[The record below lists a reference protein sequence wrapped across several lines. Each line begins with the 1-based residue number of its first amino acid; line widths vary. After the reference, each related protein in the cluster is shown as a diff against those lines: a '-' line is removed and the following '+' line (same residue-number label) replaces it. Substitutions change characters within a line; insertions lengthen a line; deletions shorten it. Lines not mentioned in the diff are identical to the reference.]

1 MTAEGNVTG
10 GASGGASGGEPG
22 GKPGGETDGETD
34 GVPGGVPGAVLSLR
48 ERRQIRTRTDLVD
61 AVLQVIGESG
71 LAETSI
77 DRISAASGISRGT
90 VYAHFP
96 GGRDE
101 LLRAAYAK
109 LGRDLVARTR
119 AAVSLAEGWREQIDA
134 HARSMFDL
142 AADPRIGHFYNVSG
156 PALIVSGEERGIG
169 SGASAVMIREAL
181 EIAQLAGEVDP
192 ALDADA
198 MAALLVGAL
207 REAATGVSAGH
218 RNAEQSYVAFARL
231 TAGLARG

>member
-1 MTAEGNVTG
+1 MAPVTD
-10 GASGGASGGEPG
+10 EPR
-22 GKPGGETDGETD
+22 ERE
-34 GVPGGVPGAVLSLR
+34 VLSLR
-48 ERRQIRTRTDLVD
+48 ERRQRRTRTDLVD
-61 AVLQVIGESG
+61 AVLQVIAEQG

-119 AAVSLAEGWREQIDA
+119 AAVTAAEGWREQIDA

-142 AADPRIGHFYNVSG
+142 AADARIGDFYNVSG
-156 PALIVSGEERGIG
+156 PALIVSGVERGIG
-169 SGASAVMIREAL
+169 SGASVIMIREAL
-181 EIAQLAGEVDP
+181 EGAQHAGEVDP
-192 ALDADA
+192 DLDVDA
-198 MAALLVGAL
+198 MASLLVGAL
-207 REAATGVSAGH
+207 REAATGVSAGE
-218 RNAEQSYVAFARL
+218 RDAERSYAAFARL
-231 TAGLARG
+231 TAGLARA

>member
-1 MTAEGNVTG
+1 MTSEMGGPGSKGGTG
-10 GASGGASGGEPG
+10 ESGSATAP
-22 GKPGGETDGETD
+22 
-34 GVPGGVPGAVLSLR
+34 VLSLR
-48 ERRQIRTRTDLVD
+48 ERRQLRTRTDLVE
-61 AVLQVIGESG
+61 AVLRVIGESG

-109 LGRDLVARTR
+109 LGRDLVARTQ
-119 AAVSLAEGWREQIDA
+119 AAVSVAEGWREQIDA

-169 SGASAVMIREAL
+169 SGASAIMIREAL
-181 EIAQLAGEVDP
+181 ETAQSLGEVD
-192 ALDADA
+192 ADVDADA
-198 MAALLVGAL
+198 VAALLVGAL
-207 REAATGVSAGH
+207 REAATGVSAGE
-218 RNAEQSYVAFARL
+218 RDAERSYAAFARL
-231 TAGLARG
+231 TSGLARA